1 MYFRPFV
8 AQNTLLAI
16 FVALCAFFRCS
27 VSDWSCATLLP
38 PSLGGHFF
46 TRSFPHLDILIWLG
60 AVIVQSGRQFDENGK
75 FFDLDIAFLDT
86 VWYN

>member
-1 MYFRPFV
+1 MV
-8 AQNTLLAI
+8 ES
-16 FVALCAFFRCS
+16 ALCGAVYYACYFC
-27 VSDWSCATLLP
+27 CAVRIFSLLRQRLALLP

-60 AVIVQSGRQFDENGK
+60 AVIAQSGRQFDENGK
-75 FFDLDIAFLDT
+75 FFDLGIAFLDT